1 MAMIMSTRS
10 CSCIIVIFFSAAAV
24 VVIIISLCFQE
35 IFSWHSD

>member
-10 CSCIIVIFFSAAAV
+10 CSCIIVIFFSAAVV